1 MFSYISLEERVP
13 AAHPLRKLRAVVDAL
28 LATMS
33 REFEAVYARRGRP
46 SVPPEMLLKALL
58 LQILFSIR
66 SERQLVE
73 SVNYNLLYRWFV
85 GLNIEDK
92 VWDHSTF
99 SANRERLFNED
110 LARVFFER
118 VKLSA
123 QWARLASDEHFSV
136 DGTLI
141 EAWASHKSFKRKDDD
156 SGTPPGRNPEVDF
169 KGQERCND
177 THAST
182 TDADARLFKKSQGDK
197 SRLCHMGHILMENRN
212 GLIVDVE
219 ITHSSGTAEREA
231 ALAMLKRRDSKNK
244 RATVGADKGY
254 DCKAFVKGC
263 RKLKVTPHVAAKDK
277 HSAIDG
283 RTKPPRGLQAE
294 PAGAQAYRR
303 GLWLDQDGG
312 WSGQD
317 QTDRSGQDHGPGAVV
332 LCRLQPG
339 ANGQHRRLVGCA
351 SCVSPGI
358 RAPERARDGLQTGQ
372 IGCCNRCAKAS
383 GRAAS
388 SESTTLM
395 RSMSTF
401 STAC

>member
-1 MFSYISLEERVP
+1 VP

-33 REFEAVYARRGRP
+33 SEFEAVYARRGRP

-58 LQILFSIR
+58 LQILFSVR

-73 SVNYNLLYRWFV
+73 AVNYNLLYRWFV

-99 SANRERLFNED
+99 TANRERLFNED

-123 QWARLASDEHFSV
+123 QWGKLASDDHFSV

-141 EAWASHKSFKRKDDD
+141 EAWASHKCFKRKDDD
-156 SGTPPGRNPEVDF
+156 SATPPGRNPEVDF
-169 KGQERCND
+169 KGQERSND

-182 TDADARLFKKSQGDK
+182 TDADARLFKKVQGDK

-212 GLIVDVE
+212 GLIVDVG
-219 ITHSSGTAEREA
+219 ITHAIGTAEREA
-231 ALAMLKRRDSKNK
+231 ALAMLGRRDKKNQQ
-244 RATVGADKGY
+244 ATVGADKGY

-277 HSAIDG
+277 YSAIDG
-283 RTKPPRGLQAE
+283 RTKRHEGYKQSLRVRKLIEEAFGWIKTVGGLANTKLIGQAKLT
-294 PAGAQAYRR
+294 GQALLCFATYNLVRM
-303 GLWLDQDGG
+303 GSLGG
-312 WSGQD
+312 WWD
-317 QTDRSGQDHGPGAVV
+317 AHHA
-332 LCRLQPG
+332 
-339 ANGQHRRLVGCA
+339 
-351 SCVSPGI
+351 
-358 RAPERARDGLQTGQ
+358 
-372 IGCCNRCAKAS
+372 
-383 GRAAS
+383 
-388 SESTTLM
+388 
-395 RSMSTF
+395 
-401 STAC
+401 

>member
-1 MFSYISLEERVP
+1 MRGNQDFQGAMFSYISLEERVP
-13 AAHPLRKLRAVVDAL
+13 QAHPLRKLRAVVDAL
-28 LATMS
+28 LATMN

-73 SVNYNLLYRWFV
+73 AINYNLLYRWFV

-110 LARVFFER
+110 LARTFFER

-123 QWARLASDEHFSV
+123 QWGKLASDEHFSV

-141 EAWASHKSFKRKDDD
+141 DAWASHKSFKRKDDD

-177 THAST
+177 THKST
-182 TDADARLFKKSQGDK
+182 TDADARLFKKSRGDK

-219 ITHSSGTAEREA
+219 ITHASGTAEREA
-231 ALAMLKRRDSKNK
+231 ALAMLERRGNRNK

-254 DCKAFVKGC
+254 DSKAFIKGC
-263 RKLKVTPHVAAKDK
+263 RKLKVTPHVAAKDSRSI
-277 HSAIDG
+277 SACSGFITPLPG
-283 RTKPPRGLQAE
+283 NACRESAFSSRIHALSRVSCTSRSRAACATATPRSVTSLTASTLNS
-294 PAGAQAYRR
+294 R
-303 GLWLDQDGG
+303 LN
-312 WSGQD
+312 
-317 QTDRSGQDHGPGAVV
+317 
-332 LCRLQPG
+332 CRLVPI
-339 ANGQHRRLVGCA
+339 NHLRFHL
-351 SCVSPGI
+351 P
-358 RAPERARDGLQTGQ
+358 P
-372 IGCCNRCAKAS
+372 
-383 GRAAS
+383 
-388 SESTTLM
+388 
-395 RSMSTF
+395 
-401 STAC
+401 

>member
-28 LATMS
+28 LATMN

-73 SVNYNLLYRWFV
+73 AVNYNLLYRWFV

-110 LARVFFER
+110 LARAFFER

-123 QWARLASDEHFSV
+123 QWGRLASDEHFSV

-156 SGTPPGRNPEVDF
+156 SDTPPGRNPEVDF

-177 THAST
+177 THQST
-182 TDADARLFKKSQGDK
+182 TDADARLFKKSAGDK

-219 ITHSSGTAEREA
+219 ITHASGTAEREA
-231 ALAMLKRRDSKNK
+231 ALAMLGRRGNRNK

-254 DCKAFVKGC
+254 DSKAFIKGC
-263 RKLKVTPHVAAKDK
+263 RRLLVTPHVAAKDK
-277 HSAIDG
+277 HSAVDG
-283 RTKPPRGLQAE
+283 RIKRHEGYKASLKMRKRHRG
-294 PAGAQAYRR
+294 

-317 QTDRSGQDHGPGAVV
+317 QADRSGQARGPGAAV
-332 LCRLQPG
+332 LCHLQPG
-339 ANGQHRRLVGCA
+339 AHGQSGWLVGRA
-351 SCVSPGI
+351 SCVSRGI
-358 RAPERARDGLQTGQ
+358 RAPETG
-372 IGCCNRCAKAS
+372 K
-383 GRAAS
+383 
-388 SESTTLM
+388 
-395 RSMSTF
+395 
-401 STAC
+401 TACKQAEMALAFVS